1 MSKPKI
7 LNMKKL
13 IFFSLLAI
21 ILASCDGCDDP
32 INPPVIVEKFTIT
45 GMINGSGGTINPFSQ
60 TVEKGKSATFTI
72 NPTYGYEIDY
82 LLDDGY
88 KLPATDVY
96 TVKDINKDDT
106 FEVFFKKDSIVWP
119 LINIVWNVDSI
130 YVEHEDGSIFHYK
143 ESDWTQDYSSNGSVT
158 ETKDGKS
165 YTSKYYLDRVKL
177 TITTNDGFNKTV
189 FKIEVL
195 NENKMILSSFKGVE
209 KWYIIYS
216 KFRYK

>member
-1 MSKPKI
+1 
-7 LNMKKL
+7 MKNL
-13 IFFSLLAI
+13 FFFSLLAI
-21 ILASCDGCDDP
+21 ILVGCDGGDP

-45 GMINGSGGTINPFSQ
+45 GMINGSIGIGTINPFSQ

-72 NPTYGYEIDY
+72 SPNYGYEIDY
-82 LLDDGY
+82 LLDDGN
-88 KLPATDVY
+88 KLPPVNVY
-96 TVKDINKDDT
+96 TVRDVNKDDT

-130 YVEHEDGSIFHYK
+130 YVEHEDGSISHYK

-158 ETKDGKS
+158 ETEDGHS
-165 YTSKYYLDRVKL
+165 YTNKYYLDKVKL
-177 TITTNDGFNKTV
+177 IIEVNDGAKTIV

-209 KWYIIYS
+209 KWYIICS
-216 KFRYK
+216 NLRYK